1 MQAIPHSRQA
11 VAEHLKGKETL
22 GTYIQKLNAS
32 VYYIVVDVDI
42 SKKIMLQYKRDFSEY
57 QAYLEKVRN
66 TAGKILKLYQEFG
79 RGTLENR

>member
-1 MQAIPHSRQA
+1 MQGQDH
-11 VAEHLKGKETL
+11 
-22 GTYIQKLNAS
+22 
-32 VYYIVVDVDI
+32 IVVRGVRFV
-42 SKKIMLQYKRDFSEY
+42 YHFY